1 MKIRIENLRDGANRW
16 TETIEPSELDLDI
29 STYSQ
34 PVNVEL
40 EVEKRSGKIPVSVHV
55 STQGRY
61 ICDRCGEE
69 FEREIGGDCR
79 IIFIQRENTFPG
91 EVEGDDLRSFLSG
104 QPELDITFDVR
115 DALLLSV
122 PLKLVC
128 TDDCKGLC
136 AGCGVNLNSEACRCE
151 KQADL

>member
-1 MKIRIENLRDGANRW
+1 MKIRIESLKDGENRW
-16 TETIEPSELDLDI
+16 TESVEPFELNLDT
-29 STYSQ
+29 STYTQ
-34 PVNVEL
+34 PVNVKL
-40 EVEKRSGKIPVSVHV
+40 DVEKRSGKILVSVHV

-69 FEREIGGDCR
+69 FDREVSGDCR
-79 IIFIQRENTFPG
+79 IIFIRRENTFPG
-91 EVEGDDLRSFLSG
+91 EVEWDDLRSFLSG

-136 AGCGVNLNSEACRCE
+136 TGCGVNLNNEACRCG